1 MSLQA
6 NLLAKAVKEN
16 RLSHLLLFHGG
27 SALERRDSGIRL
39 AQVLNCK
46 SVGMTIPCQECPACR
61 KILSGNHPDV
71 TILEPLKTSISI
83 EQVLTWQD
91 KVYRKHYEGN
101 YKIFIIDQA
110 DRLTVPAANALL
122 KVIEEPPER
131 TLIILSVQNIESILS
146 TIRSRA
152 QITYFSPP
160 DYADWVKRAET
171 ANPEEAKAAFT
182 MSGGSADLAESIL
195 KIGVN
200 TVNDWIGKF
209 LTAVRDRDFLQLF
222 PLFPIEK
229 DQAQLYLQTMAV
241 QMQEELKNGQP
252 RASAL
257 LEIGKTIENI
267 ERQANPRLAL
277 EVLALQLFK

>member
-39 AQVLNCK
+39 AQVLNCQ
-46 SVGMTIPCQECPACR
+46 SVGMTKPCQECPACR

-131 TLIILSVQNIESILS
+131 TLIILSVQNIESILP

-160 DYADWVKRAET
+160 DYADWVKRVET
-171 ANPEEAKAAFT
+171 ANPEEAKAAFA